1 MPASVDTDAT
11 SRAGRIAPTPRPC
24 LVPRP
29 ARDRATSTAST
40 NRGSSSVESRSQL
53 TNGAVVRSVDPT
65 APRSAVTQNPFT

>member
-1 MPASVDTDAT
+1 VPATVVASDT
-11 SRAGRIAPTPRPC
+11 SRAGRIAPTPQPC
-24 LVPRP
+24 LVPRA

-53 TNGAVVRSVDPT
+53 VNGAVVRSVDPT